1 MLKLFEFI
9 RTLAVVFTCMLLVLV
24 GIYTAK
30 KIYGIENTL
39 IELINEKESNNS
51 SSTTTNSSNL
61 NTFTKTDFNCLVEAV
76 YFEGRGEP
84 VLGQLAI
91 AQVVLN
97 RVALPS
103 FPKTICGVVHHKV
116 DKTCAFS
123 YYCDGRTDKMD
134 NETSKQQAIMVASL
148 AFEGVQI
155 KTLSNS
161 THFHAA
167 YTTPK
172 WIKDRKFVKQ
182 IGEHLF
188 YE

>member
-1 MLKLFEFI
+1 MLKILEVIKGFSI
-9 RTLAVVFTCMLLVLV
+9 IITGIAVWVV
-24 GIYTAK
+24 GDYTVK
-30 KIYGIENTL
+30 KISTIENEI
-39 IELINEKESNNS
+39 IELKAEKELNNS
-51 SSTTTNSSNL
+51 STTTTNSSNL

-84 VLGQLAI
+84 ILGQLAI

-97 RVALPS
+97 RVALPN

-134 NETSKQQAIMVASL
+134 NETSKQQAIMVSSL

-155 KTLSNS
+155 KSLSNS

-167 YTTPK
+167 YSNPK